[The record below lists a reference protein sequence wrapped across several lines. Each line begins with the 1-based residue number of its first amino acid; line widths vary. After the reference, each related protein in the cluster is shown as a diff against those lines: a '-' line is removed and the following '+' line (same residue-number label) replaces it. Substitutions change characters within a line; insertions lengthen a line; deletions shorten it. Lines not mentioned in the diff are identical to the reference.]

1 MRVVLFAMLVLIAG
15 VKPLDDAIALFTI
28 VDGDTVILGEERIR
42 LSNIDA
48 PEVRQ
53 AQCEAEAA
61 LGRQASARLRFLLA
75 QGPASVQREGTDRFG
90 RTLARISVA
99 GRDVGDRLVAEGLAR
114 RWDGR
119 RQPWC

>member
-1 MRVVLFAMLVLIAG
+1 MRVVLFALLVLIAG
-15 VKPLDDAIALFTI
+15 AKPLDEALALFTI
-28 VDGDTVILGEERIR
+28 VDGDTVVLGEERIR

-53 AQCEAEAA
+53 AQCEAEAS
-61 LGRQASARLRFLLA
+61 LGRRAGARLRALLA
-75 QGPASVQREGTDRFG
+75 EGPASVRREGSDRFG

-99 GRDVGDRLVAEGLAR
+99 GRDVGERLVAEGLAR